1 MSVIYKF
8 HKKVDGFDFYAPSY
22 HDGKKYDV
30 YFINPPTGRTVHVSF
45 GDTNYQQYHDKIGYY
60 SSLDHMNQKRRTNYR
75 QRHKNDDLDHLTPG
89 YFSYYY
95 LW

>member
-8 HKKVDGFDFYAPSY
+8 HKKIDGYDFYAPSVQN
-22 HDGKKYDV
+22 GKKYDV
-30 YFINPPTGRTVHVSF
+30 YFIHPTTGRTCHVSF
-45 GDTNYQQYHDKIGYY
+45 GDTAYQQFHDKIGYY
-60 SSLDHMNQKRRTNYR
+60 SSLDHLDQKRRTKYR
-75 QRHKNDDLDHLTPG
+75 LRHKNDDLDHPTPG

>member
-8 HKKVDGFDFYAPSY
+8 HKKIDGFDFYAPSI
-22 HDGKKYDV
+22 HKDKKYDV
-30 YFINPPTGRTVHVSF
+30 YFKTPYGNKTINVSF
-45 GDTNYQQYHDKIGYY
+45 GDIHYQQYHDKIGYY
-60 SSLDHMNQKRRTNYR
+60 ATLDHMNKKRRDRYR
-75 QRHKNDDLDHLTPG
+75 SRHQNDDLDHLTPG